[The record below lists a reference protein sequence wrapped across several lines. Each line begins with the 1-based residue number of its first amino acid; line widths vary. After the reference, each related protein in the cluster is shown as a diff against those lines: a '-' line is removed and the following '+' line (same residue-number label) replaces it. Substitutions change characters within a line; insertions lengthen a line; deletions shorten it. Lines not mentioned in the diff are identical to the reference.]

1 MQKLLALFITC
12 TFAASSMAEYAAPIS
27 TEKSLVE
34 IHVNK
39 DWSVRQ
45 RMEVVNKVETEQG
58 ISQLGEQKITYNS
71 AHERVRVIKAYTIH
85 PDGTKD
91 MVTPDRIRT
100 QDDQDD
106 TSNGVYSESK
116 VKVIIFPNVRVGSKT
131 YYLVESFEH
140 TPDFPKNFSWSE
152 YFSPHR
158 KYGQAEVRFSHASS
172 LHINV
177 NGRGMTGG
185 RIDDPATAKSGLTRY
200 VFSYS
205 QASADPAE
213 LNMVSYVE

>member
-1 MQKLLALFITC
+1 MLKFLMIFVSC
-12 TFAASSMAEYAAPIS
+12 TFSVSSMAEYVAPVS

-39 DWSVRQ
+39 DWTVRQ
-45 RMEVVNKVETEQG
+45 RMEVVNKVETEKG
-58 ISQLGEQKITYNS
+58 IAQLGEQKITYNS
-71 AHERVRVIKAYTIH
+71 AHERIRVIKAYTIH
-85 PDGTKD
+85 PDGTQD
-91 MVTPDRIRT
+91 LVTPDRIRT

-140 TPDFPKNFSWSE
+140 TPDFPNNFTWTE

-158 KYGQAEVRFSHASS
+158 KYGHAEVKFSHASS
-172 LHINV
+172 LDIKV
-177 NGRGMTGG
+177 SGRGMVGG
-185 RIDDPATAKSGLTRY
+185 RKDLS
-200 VFSYS
+200 
-205 QASADPAE
+205 
-213 LNMVSYVE
+213 